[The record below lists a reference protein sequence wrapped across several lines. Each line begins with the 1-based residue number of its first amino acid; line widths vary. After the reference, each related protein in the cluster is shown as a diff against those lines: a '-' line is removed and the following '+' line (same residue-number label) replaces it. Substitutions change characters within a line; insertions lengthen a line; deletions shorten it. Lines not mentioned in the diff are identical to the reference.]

1 MVPLVSRELREEVT
15 RRVRA
20 SLGVGAYVAGAATGQ
35 PYLRFLGLR
44 GAAERAFWRGDLDD
58 AEVLAREL
66 LALAARYESD
76 WNYGNG
82 VHHAHTLLGRI
93 ELKRNHLGPAI
104 EHLHESAKTRA
115 SPQLSSFG
123 PSMILARELLE
134 LGETESVLHFF
145 DLCREFWQAPGFLAI
160 RGVHPLEAWRDE
172 VLAGKT
178 PDFGGN
184 LVY

>member
-1 MVPLVSRELREEVT
+1 MAPLVSRELRAELT
-15 RRVRA
+15 RRLRA
-20 SLGVGAYVAGAATGQ
+20 SVGVSAYVAGAATGH

-44 GAAERAFWRGDLDD
+44 GAGERAFWRGDLDD
-58 AEVLAREL
+58 AEMLARDL
-66 LALAARYESD
+66 LTLADRYESD
-76 WNYGNG
+76 WNYGNA

-123 PSMILARELLE
+123 PSMLLASELLE

-145 DLCREFWQAPGFLAI
+145 DLCRGFWQAPGFLGA
-160 RGVHPLEAWRDE
+160 RGIHPLQQWRED

-178 PDFGGN
+178 PEFGAN